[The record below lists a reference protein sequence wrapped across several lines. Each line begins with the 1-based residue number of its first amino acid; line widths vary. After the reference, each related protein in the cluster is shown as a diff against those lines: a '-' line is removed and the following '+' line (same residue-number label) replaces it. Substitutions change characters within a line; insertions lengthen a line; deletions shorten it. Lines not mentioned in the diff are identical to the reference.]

1 MSIAL
6 FGVLAIAAVAIVI
19 GVVLGIF
26 IVAPAIGRAQRR
38 AETDEESGD
47 RPD

>member
-1 MSIAL
+1 MAL
-6 FGVLAIAAVAIVI
+6 FAIGAIVVVAAVV

-26 IVAPAIGRAQRR
+26 IVAPAIWRALRR